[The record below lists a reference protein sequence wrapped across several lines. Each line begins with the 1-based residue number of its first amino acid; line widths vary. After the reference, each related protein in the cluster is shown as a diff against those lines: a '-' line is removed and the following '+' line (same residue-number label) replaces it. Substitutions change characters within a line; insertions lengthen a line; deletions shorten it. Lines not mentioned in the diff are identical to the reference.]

1 MNCAFQDERH
11 ERRSVYDNGLGVEL
25 VSVPAHYGAGANDG
39 VYYPVGLLTI
49 AGHLRRSIPG
59 ASIRVVDL
67 HHEPGHRPRADI
79 VGISSSST
87 LNYRNV
93 LSLARQAKEAGATV
107 VLGGPHVTQ
116 LADQVLRNRSGLVD
130 FVIRGNGEVA
140 FERLVNAIQEDRRL
154 NAIPALS
161 WRNASGEPIHNAPA
175 STPWVYDAFVPLD
188 LSALSCGVEAYWDA
202 FRHRI
207 DRSVDAAFIVFTH
220 FGCGYR
226 EMMLRRP
233 INGRRLANWCSYCSL
248 NDPLSIRSGRAI
260 VQETLGLLKSTGVR
274 QGSNVLLKCY
284 GDNVGTQQSMLRD
297 LAAAIEER
305 DEWRSYRIGWTFY
318 AQSSRVSPDLIE
330 LLRRVGTRN
339 LYVGFDSA
347 DDEVQRLNG
356 LGTSITAHRRAVRL
370 CKDAGIRIQAG
381 FVLGCA
387 GETRRSVENTVRFA
401 EELAQEGVLERVNSA
416 ILFVIPGS
424 PAYSRL
430 CEHEPWIAALDD
442 LPTEEIQ
449 SHWIRHFCPDLGADT
464 EERFRILRWAAN
476 RLDELSPG
484 PHASMGFISE
494 RLALKGAPAEAVR
507 A

>member
-1 MNCAFQDERH
+1 MTPT
-11 ERRSVYDNGLGVEL
+11 SVEL
-25 VSVPAHYGAGANDG
+25 WSVPADYGRGANDG
-39 VYYPVGLLTI
+39 AYYPVGLLTI
-49 AGHLRRSIPG
+49 AGHLRRTTLR
-59 ASIRVVDL
+59 ASVRVVDL
-67 HHEPGHRPRADI
+67 HHEPGHRPCADV
-79 VGISSSST
+79 VGISASST

-93 LSLARQAKEAGATV
+93 LSLARQAKAAGATV

-140 FERLVNAIQEDRRL
+140 FERLINALQGDQRL
-154 NAIPALS
+154 EAIPALS
-161 WRNASGEPIHNAPA
+161 WRSASGEPIHNAP
-175 STPWVYDAFVPLD
+175 TRRRWVYDAFVPLD

-202 FRHRI
+202 FRQHI

-226 EMMLRRP
+226 ERMLHRP
-233 INGRRLANWCSYCSL
+233 HNGRRFANWCSYCSL
-248 NDPLSIRSGRAI
+248 NDPLSTRTGRAI
-260 VQETLGLLKSTGVR
+260 VEETLGLLRSTGVR
-274 QGSNVLLKCY
+274 RGANVLLKCY
-284 GDNVGTQQSMLRD
+284 GDNVGTQQALLRD
-297 LAAAIEER
+297 LAIAIKESE
-305 DEWRSYRIGWTFY
+305 EWRSYRIGWTFY
-318 AQSSRVSPDLIE
+318 TQSSRVSPDLVD

-347 DDEVQRLNG
+347 DDEIQRLNG
-356 LGTSITAHRRAVRL
+356 LGTSLTAHRRAVRL
-370 CKDAGIRIQAG
+370 CQDAGIRIQAG

-387 GETRRSVENTVRFA
+387 GETPRSVENTVRFA
-401 EELAQEGVLERVNSA
+401 EELAEQGVLERVNSA

-430 CEHEPWIAALDD
+430 CEREPWIAALDD
-442 LPTEEIQ
+442 LPTDEIQ

-464 EERFRILRWAAN
+464 AERLRILQWAAN

-494 RLALKGAPAEAVR
+494 RLATSSALAEAVP